1 MMKRLE
7 IKETS
12 NTPHILFD
20 IESGTFVIDGKS
32 FPEDSKEF
40 YRPLIEW
47 VDQLISNKGQISKL
61 NLQFNLFYLSSSS
74 IISVKQLLM
83 KLVELQNSGVS
94 VVVTWKH
101 DDDDDD
107 IKKTGEDYQK
117 ITKLNFTFEVND

>member
-47 VDQLISNKGQISKL
+47 VDELISHKEKISKL

-83 KLVELQNSGVS
+83 KLVELQNAGVS
-94 VVVTWKH
+94 VLVTWKH

-117 ITKLNFTFEVND
+117 ITKLNFAFEVND